1 MLGGGSV
8 SHIVCYYA
16 LASDRLL
23 FIVVYT
29 DALCVVLLPAVAGRV
44 ERSVFSFPR
53 GAPGVD
59 CSQSMVSSPGGLGFG
74 GLWGLGRM
82 SVPVGLGC

>member
-1 MLGGGSV
+1 MVVRLGSSGFGLAARAGGGSV

-29 DALCVVLLPAVAGRV
+29 DALCVVLFPAVAGRV
-44 ERSVFSFPR
+44 E
-53 GAPGVD
+53 
-59 CSQSMVSSPGGLGFG
+59 
-74 GLWGLGRM
+74 
-82 SVPVGLGC
+82 

>member
-1 MLGGGSV
+1 MVVRLGSSGSGQLLVLGGGSV

-29 DALCVVLLPAVAGRV
+29 DALCVVLFPAVAGRV
-44 ERSVFSFPR
+44 E
-53 GAPGVD
+53 
-59 CSQSMVSSPGGLGFG
+59 
-74 GLWGLGRM
+74 
-82 SVPVGLGC
+82 

>member
-1 MLGGGSV
+1 MDFGLRLGLGMGGCGGGRSAGFFRVRASCPCWGGGSV

-29 DALCVVLLPAVAGRV
+29 DALCVVLFPAVAGRV
-44 ERSVFSFPR
+44 E
-53 GAPGVD
+53 
-59 CSQSMVSSPGGLGFG
+59 
-74 GLWGLGRM
+74 
-82 SVPVGLGC
+82 